1 MLKEF
6 VVVRV
11 QFFCGKVQEVLREM
25 SIQLS
30 VICLSL
36 F

>member
-1 MLKEF
+1 MPKEP

-11 QFFCGKVQEVLREM
+11 QFFCGKAQEALREM
-25 SIQLS
+25 STQLS